1 MIRILLTLIINLFFA
16 FLSLIACEMA
26 DQYRIFPLGI
36 SNNTIVCME
45 LDQYRMSKGGFKNII
60 WKVNPRLISVSD
72 DGKITSLKDYDLII
86 TPDSL
91 YNQNLLKILKKI
103 D

>member
-1 MIRILLTLIINLFFA
+1 
-16 FLSLIACEMA
+16 MA
-26 DQYRIFPLGI
+26 DQYRIFPLGV
-36 SNNTIVCME
+36 SNNTIICME
-45 LDQYRMSKGGFKNII
+45 LDQFRRAKHRTSRGGFKNII
-60 WKVNPRLISVSD
+60 WQVYPRLISVSD

-103 D
+103 DADANKLN